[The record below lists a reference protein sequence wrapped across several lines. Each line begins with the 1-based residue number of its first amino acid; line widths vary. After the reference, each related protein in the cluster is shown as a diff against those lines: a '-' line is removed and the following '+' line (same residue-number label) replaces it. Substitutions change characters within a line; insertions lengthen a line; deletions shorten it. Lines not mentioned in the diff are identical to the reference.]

1 MSDLGWGS
9 EGGGG
14 GLLHSF
20 FIYLIQVQIKLR
32 ERLLEIVDFD

>member
-9 EGGGG
+9 GGGGG

-20 FIYLIQVQIKLR
+20 FSYLIQVQIKLR